1 LIEEGSPRR
10 RLPRFRGRERVS
22 RLRERI
28 PRRFRRRTNKER
40 VPKPILKL
48 ISPADIFTLMNF
60 LCGVLAVMN
69 SVDGGD
75 GFRKAMFFIALGLI
89 FDGLDGP
96 IARKFGSSHRFG
108 VWLDSLADAATFCIA
123 PSILVYNMF
132 KDPAGNL
139 FSSFQGFI
147 AIISS
152 VGISMFGILRLARFS
167 FYAHKWKD
175 FIGLPTPAMASVVI
189 VISAFHY
196 WSTEIGFKVEYV
208 TSGHI
213 IVLPLVMF
221 MLSFLMVADLRY
233 RKFRGGIMYLQGVV
247 ILLMILSLLI
257 GLNYPVIGFTAAV
270 TFSLPAFLYLISP
283 IFGGPGRIWGASK
296 WADLVDEEIVD
307 PYEDEAED
315 EIVN

>member
-1 LIEEGSPRR
+1 MIEGGSRR
-10 RLPRFRGRERVS
+10 RKLPRFRGRGRVS

-28 PRRFRRRTNKER
+28 PRRFRRKPKKER

-75 GFRKAMFFIALGLI
+75 GFRKAMYLIALGLI

-132 KDPAGNL
+132 KDPSGNL
-139 FSSFQGFI
+139 FSSVQGFI

-189 VISAFHY
+189 VLSSFYY
-196 WSTEIGFKVEYV
+196 WSTKIGLKIEYV
-208 TSGHI
+208 TEGYVVVI
-213 IVLPLVMF
+213 PIVLF
-221 MLSFLMVADLRY
+221 IISFLMVADLRY
-233 RKFRGGIMYLQGVV
+233 RKFRGGIMYLQGTV

-257 GLNYPVIGFTAAV
+257 GLHFPVIGFTAAV

-296 WADLVDEEIVD
+296 WADLVDEEDVD
-307 PYEDEAED
+307 PYDDETD
-315 EIVN
+315 DDTVD